1 MPNWCEN
8 RLDIIANTADELKT
22 VLEKVIRINDLNKEG
37 YQYNDFIL
45 DFELLL
51 PMPKELNID
60 VNSFIDNTVE
70 LLKLPADLQVANI
83 ALPNPIHHSL
93 STLARDNKL
102 MTIGEY
108 IQWLEQNSDKQQQF
122 GFNLLFGRQ
131 YLENIEKY
139 GVGNWYD
146 WRYKNWGVKWNATT
160 QYCPDY
166 DINHTEFSIDF
177 DTPWCAP
184 EAWFK
189 TLIDTF
195 PNVTF
200 KLTYF
205 EPDMFF
211 GGICSSVE
219 SENCYYQYPE
229 STSEVKI
236 LAKEFGYEDED
247 WHCDNE

>member
-22 VLEKVIRINDLNKEG
+22 VLEKVIRINDHNEEG

-51 PMPKELNID
+51 PMPKELNIEA
-60 VNSFIDNTVE
+60 NF
-70 LLKLPADLQVANI
+70 LP
-83 ALPNPIHHSL
+83 S
-93 STLARDNKL
+93 S
-102 MTIGEY
+102 
-108 IQWLEQNSDKQQQF
+108 
-122 GFNLLFGRQ
+122 Q
-131 YLENIEKY
+131 YLANIEKF
-139 GVGNWYD
+139 GVGNWYE
-146 WRYKNWGVKWNATT
+146 WHCKYWGVKWNANT

-166 DINHTEFSIDF
+166 DINDTELSIDF

-205 EPDMFF
+205 EPGMFF
-211 GGICSSVE
+211 AGICSSVE